1 MSNYMSKRNVFT
13 TITPLPASLTRKTV
27 IDFFH
32 DHVAMIDLN
41 PLVIERHP
49 IKAPENASADEAA
62 CTWYSLTDKVHYL
75 PGGIASG
82 NVSYTACFND
92 LPNGTQT
99 HCRAPAGVD
108 IRSMWSLRGSLPGE
122 PKEPLELGVTVPKE
136 GLYIREDVDLK
147 CNFIL
152 SSFVK
157 KTLKKAHSVLVDRL
171 MAKAERKEMD
181 KALADQFPMGNK
193 AGQAAAQQQPETPA
207 DPTGMP
213 THPAY
218 MAHPN
223 NPHYPYEASSPTS
236 AHGQYPPSIS
246 SSDPRNSVYS
256 QDPRMSYQSQQSW
269 SSHGTQP
276 TIQGQLA
283 PPGYQQPYGYVY
295 PPVPTNNAAMH
306 PQMGF
311 EYEQAMRRAQAQTLT
326 AWNAQTGWY
335 QPTAEA
341 VEIASSDMMLP
352 VDEKKKVDD
361 KDDKKSEQDKK
372 GKESAA
378 EAQRKKDAQ
387 DDKLLEAYPQP
398 VRANT
403 YEMM

>member
-1 MSNYMSKRNVFT
+1 MSSYMSKRNVFT
-13 TITPLPASLTRKTV
+13 TITPLPASLHRKTV

-32 DHVAMIDLN
+32 DHQAMIDLN

-62 CTWYSLTDKVHYL
+62 CIWYSLTDKVHYL

-92 LPNGTQT
+92 LPNGVQT

-122 PKEPLELGVTVPKE
+122 PKEPLELGITVPKE

-181 KALADQFPMGNK
+181 EAIAEQFPMGNK
-193 AGQAAAQQQPETPA
+193 PITPGQIPTPV
-207 DPTGMP
+207 DPMGMP

-223 NPHYPYEASSPTS
+223 NPQYPYETSSPTV
-236 AHGQYPPSIS
+236 AHGNYPPSIS
-246 SSDPRNSVYS
+246 SSDPRMSDPRMSVYS

-269 SSHGTQP
+269 SSYGAQP
-276 TIQGQLA
+276 GGQLA
-283 PPGYQQPYGYVY
+283 PPGYQQPYGYAY
-295 PPVPTNNAAMH
+295 PPVPNNAAMH
-306 PQMGF
+306 SQMGF
-311 EYEQAMRRAQAQTLT
+311 EYEQAMKRAQAPV
-326 AWNAQTGWY
+326 AWNPQTGWY
-335 QPTAEA
+335 QPTTQA
-341 VEIASSDMMLP
+341 VEIASSDMMMP
-352 VDEKKKVDD
+352 TDEKKKVEV
-361 KDDKKSEQDKK
+361 KDDKKEEGNKDKK
-372 GKESAA
+372 PAEQQKKKEA
-378 EAQRKKDAQ
+378 ES
-387 DDKLLEAYPQP
+387 DKLLEAYPQP